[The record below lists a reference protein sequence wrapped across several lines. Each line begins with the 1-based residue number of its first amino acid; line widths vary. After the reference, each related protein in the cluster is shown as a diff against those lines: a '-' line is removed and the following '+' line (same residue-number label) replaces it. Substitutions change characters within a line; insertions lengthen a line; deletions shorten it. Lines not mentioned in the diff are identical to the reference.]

1 MTLNEA
7 LNILGIN
14 DILKVTSQEVNKRYK
29 QLIVKN
35 HPDVGGSSEKTRQI
49 IEAKRIVINTCK
61 QLEAFVVKDK
71 QMCIVDIGLLSLVY
85 DNKSIPI
92 RNSTTGEY
100 LNRGNIGDY
109 KVLLEA
115 DVGIVR
121 DGVTSRY
128 NKLFIRN
135 TQDIYN
141 LDIPIRVDKL
151 NTDVEVTVIFGDKKI
166 DATVRTMTRTIRIDT
181 GRGIILNIN
190 LEKKIITG
198 D

>member
-1 MTLNEA
+1 MNL
-7 LNILGIN
+7 IFFSIIN
-14 DILKVTSQEVNKRYK
+14 R
-29 QLIVKN
+29 
-35 HPDVGGSSEKTRQI
+35 
-49 IEAKRIVINTCK
+49 
-61 QLEAFVVKDK
+61 
-71 QMCIVDIGLLSLVY
+71 
-85 DNKSIPI
+85 SIPI